1 MFHRFIW
8 IWNIGWKPALI
19 DIPPFTKKRCVSTHL
34 KHICNIPAII
44 LFEFLDRGL
53 VEIKCPY
60 SFRYETVHEGL
71 VQETKKNTTKKGTPW
86 KNQYI
91 IVVDVSTVPQYAVML
106 EAWYF
111 VVYHVLFSAFRKM
124 GSTLSMKNTNTK
136 VFRGPDSEYNVSLY
150 LLFSLLPSS
159 FRKLQQNKH
168 IFFFKIARVVEQ
180 QMTYLPC
187 W

>member
-1 MFHRFIW
+1 VFHRFIW

-106 EAWYF
+106 EAWHF
-111 VVYHVLFSAFRKM
+111 VVYHVLFLPLERWEVRCQWKTRIFPPNSSSNVVFKMRFR
-124 GSTLSMKNTNTK
+124 
-136 VFRGPDSEYNVSLY
+136 
-150 LLFSLLPSS
+150 LFMSVD
-159 FRKLQQNKH
+159 H
-168 IFFFKIARVVEQ
+168 
-180 QMTYLPC
+180 
-187 W
+187 